1 MSLVSLMAF
10 APSSVTPGRLLTF
23 LSWPGQWYRKH
34 PNHDESVAIPQPTG
48 RPGRC
53 RGAAVG
59 RCSRPC
65 AGAIP
70 GFRSILSPDEQERA
84 SRFLNSVDARR
95 VMAARA
101 SLRSL
106 LGSYVGIEP
115 GQLRFIYDR
124 FVFVSCSQYRRLGP
138 LRECGKKFPLK
149 RQMERRFVPLRQS
162 TRG

>member
-1 MSLVSLMAF
+1 MTS
-10 APSSVTPGRLLTF
+10 P
-23 LSWPGQWYRKH
+23 WPFR
-34 PNHDESVAIPQPTG
+34 N
-48 RPGRC
+48 RPGDLGDAEAQLWVVALDLVPERF
-53 RGAAVG
+53 
-59 RCSRPC
+59 
-65 AGAIP
+65 P